1 MPRPRDAA
9 GAVAKLREFEFPEAE
24 DKRVAGGLKPGTL
37 AAYKLACLCLLNR
50 LQKTG
55 LVGRCTPTQS
65 LEGERAVVRQRLV
78 VANHHP

>member
-1 MPRPRDAA
+1 VPRPREAA
-9 GAVAKLREFEFPEAE
+9 GAVPKLRELEFPEAE

-37 AAYKLACLCLLNR
+37 AAYRLAYLCLLNR

-55 LVGRCTPTQS
+55 LVGRCTTEQQ

>member
-1 MPRPRDAA
+1 MKRPAKSAIELYEEAIYLLRSAPDA
-9 GAVAKLREFEFPEAE
+9 
-24 DKRVAGGLKPGTL
+24 L
-37 AAYKLACLCLLNR
+37 AAYRLAYLCLLNR

-55 LVGRCTPTQS
+55 LVGRCTPGKS

>member
-1 MPRPRDAA
+1 MPRLRDLA
-9 GAVAKLREFEFPEAE
+9 GAVRKLRELEFPEAE
-24 DKRVAGGLKPGTL
+24 DKRVAGGLKPDAL
-37 AAYKLACLCLLNR
+37 AAYRLAYLCLLNR

-55 LVGRCTPTQS
+55 LVGRCTPGQS